1 MDLEYK
7 TQDVQLYNH
16 VESNSILQMDHQ
28 YILVSKHIL
37 DYDFLLYMLPQFHKY
52 LDMDLDISGLY
63 RLCQMNIHYL
73 QHILV
78 YNLVGLQCTQRG
90 MNKLLDH

>member
-1 MDLEYK
+1 MDLECK

-16 VESNSILQMDHQ
+16 EELDSIVQMDHQ

-37 DYDFLLYMLPQFHKY
+37 DYDFSLYMLLQFHKY

-78 YNLVGLQCTQRG
+78 YNLVGLQYTQRG
-90 MNKLLDH
+90 KNKQLYH